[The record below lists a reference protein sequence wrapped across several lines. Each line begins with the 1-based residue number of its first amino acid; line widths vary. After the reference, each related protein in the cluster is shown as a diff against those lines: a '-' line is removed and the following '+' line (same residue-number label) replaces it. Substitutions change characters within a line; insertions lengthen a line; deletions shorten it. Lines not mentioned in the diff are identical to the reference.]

1 MSTRIEKDFFFQA
14 AVRFEKQ
21 FLLNMYELTVS
32 MLVETEDSREQNIAI
47 ERLNYFLH
55 NILENSVFIIHTD
68 TEAIENFEKAGLKV
82 CTTPEEPFDQIIS
95 MLLILKF
102 NAIME
107 DKLFITDMILG
118 SKLSDGIKF
127 SMVPEVAESIY
138 KDENWYNNPCMNTK
152 HSHKQTKRKDKVVK
166 LFDVNDWVDIGLGWK
181 DRSKNNE
188 KVLVIEP
195 KKKS

>member
-14 AVRFEKQ
+14 AVKFQDQ
-21 FLLNMYELTVS
+21 FILNMYEITTS
-32 MLVETEDSREQNIAI
+32 MLVETEDTREQNVAI

-55 NILENSVFIIHTD
+55 NILENSVFVVHKD
-68 TEAIENFEKAGLKV
+68 TQSIENFEKAGIKV
-82 CTTPEEPFDQIIS
+82 CTTPEEPYDQVIS
-95 MLLILKF
+95 MILILKL

-107 DKLFITDMILG
+107 NKLFITDMILT
-118 SKLSDGIKF
+118 SKLSEGIKF

-138 KDENWYNNPCMNTK
+138 EDDWYNSSSTNIK
-152 HSHKQTKRKDKVVK
+152 HINKGNSKRDIKIVN
-166 LFDVNDWVDIGLGWK
+166 LFEMTEWADVGLGWK
-181 DRSKNNE
+181 DKAKTNE